1 MRRGSINWRAWADR
15 FRRRSSSPQATKNSR
30 AGACSA
36 PRRICSARYGIN
48 ATGIDAII
56 DEAGTAKTTLYKLFG
71 SKTNLVNAVLESEG
85 KAWREWFIGAME
97 DGGGDAQAK
106 LKRIFPALKR
116 WFAEERFYGC
126 PFINAVAEHDKD
138 AKAFRN
144 IALRHKKVVLAH
156 IEKLAG
162 EMGAAEPQMLAHQLA
177 LLIDG
182 AIVAAMVSRDPGVA
196 DTAGLAAGNLFGPSK
211 VKKPKRRGRERT
223 ARCGV
228 GARRVGKAQ
237 RAHHLTACSLIDGGH
252 VASAPLP
259 TLRFITPARSGRGSA
274 RCRLSAAPNSM
285 VWGLVPSPRT
295 EAATLPA
302 LSTITT
308 ETL

>member
-1 MRRGSINWRAWADR
+1 MGKSASKKKSATAFAASDDEFGARAPAQCGDA
-15 FRRRSSSPQATKNSR
+15 SVLQN
-30 AGACSA
+30 
-36 PRRICSARYGIN
+36 GIN

-56 DEAGTAKTTLYKLFG
+56 NEAGTAKTTLYKLFG

-106 LKRIFPALKR
+106 LTRIFPALKR

-138 AKAFRN
+138 ARQFRN

-162 EMGAAEPQMLAHQLA
+162 EMGAAEPQVLAHQLA

-196 DTAGLAAGNLFGPSK
+196 DTAGLAAGSLFGPSR
-211 VKKPKRRGRERT
+211 VKKPKRT
-223 ARCGV
+223 S
-228 GARRVGKAQ
+228 GAAAQ
-237 RAHHLTACSLIDGGH
+237 L
-252 VASAPLP
+252 VA
-259 TLRFITPARSGRGSA
+259 
-274 RCRLSAAPNSM
+274 
-285 VWGLVPSPRT
+285 V
-295 EAATLPA
+295 
-302 LSTITT
+302 
-308 ETL
+308 